1 MEVSKR
7 ILFCFLLLRIALNP
21 ILSAA
26 REPKTVTVAN
36 DSEIKT
42 ILAAKSILRQF
53 HILHKNTTDQK
64 G

>member
-7 ILFCFLLLRIALNP
+7 IPFCFLLLRIALNP